1 MNNVYRVLKVGFTYF
16 YKYSERRAQRQTK
29 TNVFKFG
36 YAEPNLILSKYSE
49 SRAQRKHKRLFFV
62 EYDMYRRDLLSIIMC
77 LSRITIIIRK
87 FATYVHIE

>member
-1 MNNVYRVLKVGFTYF
+1 MALLIRTNIVKGECKDKRKRMFSSLAMPSRILFYQNIVKVA
-16 YKYSERRAQRQTK
+16 RRENIK
-29 TNVFKFG
+29 G
-36 YAEPNLILSKYSE
+36 
-49 SRAQRKHKRLFFV
+49 FFV